1 MNSDIFLILFII
13 FVFMMTLLPLL
24 LRKFGIPSVIA
35 LLIAGMI
42 IGPNCLNVVHNFSEM
57 LSFLVKSPAQAE
69 QNFNALIT
77 ALGSLGL
84 VFLMALAG
92 MEADFKLIDSAK
104 KPVIALSILTFAVPA
119 ITGYFVYAYF
129 CPDDFPGKLLYAS
142 LFASHSVGIVFP
154 VIRELKLSK
163 TKFGAA
169 VLIST
174 VITDVA
180 SIILL
185 AVAVQM
191 KKQELGILRSGAGT
205 LSVFDYIN
213 PAVFGSWFTPL
224 FLLIVLAFLVAAVFA
239 VMFIGKRIV
248 KLVGDQEDL
257 LITFLLLVIL
267 CTVLAGEFLGIN
279 LIVEPL
285 LPGSPFPPSCVR
297 KGSRA
302 RLSSNLKG

>member
-1 MNSDIFLILFII
+1 M
-13 FVFMMTLLPLL
+13 
-24 LRKFGIPSVIA
+24 
-35 LLIAGMI
+35 
-42 IGPNCLNVVHNFSEM
+42 
-57 LSFLVKSPAQAE
+57 
-69 QNFNALIT
+69 
-77 ALGSLGL
+77 
-84 VFLMALAG
+84 
-92 MEADFKLIDSAK
+92 
-104 KPVIALSILTFAVPA
+104 ILTFAIPA
-119 ITGYFVYAYF
+119 IAGYFVYAYF
-129 CPDDFPGKLLYAS
+129 CPADFPGKLLYAS

-224 FLLIVLAFLVAAVFA
+224 FLLIVLAFLVTAVLI

-279 LIVEPL
+279 LIVGAFIAGIAL
-285 LPGSPFPPSCVR
+285 SPFMRQEGIQS
-297 KGSRA
+297 
-302 RLSSNLKG
+302 